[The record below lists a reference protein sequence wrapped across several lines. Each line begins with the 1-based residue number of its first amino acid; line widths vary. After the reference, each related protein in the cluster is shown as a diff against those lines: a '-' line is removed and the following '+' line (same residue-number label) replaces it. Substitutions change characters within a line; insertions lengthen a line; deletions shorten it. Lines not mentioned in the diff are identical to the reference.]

1 MKYMQNGAHQKNP
14 MMQLTLWFTLL
25 LLTAFV
31 GTNFFL
37 YLSKMNFAP
46 ASVISYYNGSE
57 EEFRPP
63 RSYQSM
69 LEVTHGHLAMMA
81 MVLLFLTHLVL
92 FAPYSRRK
100 KILIISIAFLS
111 ALFNEASGW
120 LVRFVHPQFALLKII
135 SFLSLQSSLIC
146 LIVAL
151 GIFLLHSAK
160 DGEAFS
166 SNGKARRDPENEFDD
181 ALRHHKSEPHR

>member
-1 MKYMQNGAHQKNP
+1 MKYMQNGVHQKNP

-31 GTNFFL
+31 ATNFFL
-37 YLSKMNFAP
+37 YLSKMDFAP

-57 EEFRPP
+57 QEFRPP

-92 FAPYSRRK
+92 FAPYSRK
-100 KILIISIAFLS
+100 QKILIISIAFLS

-120 LVRFVHPQFALLKII
+120 LVRFVHPQFALLKVI
-135 SFLSLQSSLIC
+135 SFLSLQSSLIF

-151 GIFLLHSAK
+151 GIFLVRSAK
-160 DGEAFS
+160 DEAAFS
-166 SNGKARRDPENEFDD
+166 WNGKAGRTPLNEFDH
-181 ALRHHKSEPHR
+181 APRHDNSDPHR